1 MKKTALVLVVLFA
14 LMMVMSCA
22 TYTIPVSATSNDMGS
37 KVGVAEGS
45 TLFGFIGG
53 DTETGIQQAAANG
66 GISKISS
73 VDFSYNPGILGISQ
87 TYTCTV
93 TGE

>member
-1 MKKTALVLVVLFA
+1 MKKIALVLLVLFVG
-14 LMMVMSCA
+14 LMAMSCA
-22 TYTIPVSATSNDMGS
+22 TYTIPVAATSNDMGS
-37 KVGVAEGS
+37 KVGVAEG
-45 TLFGFIGG
+45 TTILGVFGG

-66 GISKISS
+66 GITKISS
-73 VDFSYNPGILGISQ
+73 VDFSVNPGILNIIQ

>member
-1 MKKTALVLVVLFA
+1 MKKTALLLLVVFA

-22 TYTIPVSATSNDMGS
+22 TYTIPVSATSNAMGS
-37 KVGVAEGS
+37 KVGVAEG
-45 TLFGFIGG
+45 TTILGVFGT

-66 GISKISS
+66 GISKVSS
-73 VDFSYNPGILGISQ
+73 VDFSFNPGILGIFQ
-87 TYTCTV
+87 NYTCTV